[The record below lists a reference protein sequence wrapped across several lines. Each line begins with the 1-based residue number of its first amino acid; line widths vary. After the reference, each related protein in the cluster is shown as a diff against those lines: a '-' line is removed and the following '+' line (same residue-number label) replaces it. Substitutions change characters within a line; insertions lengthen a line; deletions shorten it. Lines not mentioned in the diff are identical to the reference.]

1 MMKIS
6 DSAGFISGI
15 LSILTPLTK
24 LAAEMSKSKG
34 SNRKKIPQKREQE
47 HQDAFDEAKKMI
59 ESEAELALPDWAKP
73 VNLYPNE
80 NEVQLGAT
88 LVRN

>member
-1 MMKIS
+1 
-6 DSAGFISGI
+6 
-15 LSILTPLTK
+15 
-24 LAAEMSKSKG
+24 
-34 SNRKKIPQKREQE
+34 
-47 HQDAFDEAKKMI
+47 MI